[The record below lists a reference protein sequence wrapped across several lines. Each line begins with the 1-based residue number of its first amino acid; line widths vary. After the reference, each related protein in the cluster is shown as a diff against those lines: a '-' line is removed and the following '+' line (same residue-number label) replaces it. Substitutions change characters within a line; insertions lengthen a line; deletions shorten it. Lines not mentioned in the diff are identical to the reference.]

1 MRAPRSSD
9 AEVDVAFPCRGNIN
23 IGHAADKMEGPGM
36 ATRERGE
43 RGN

>member
-1 MRAPRSSD
+1 MCSWRID
-9 AEVDVAFPCRGNIN
+9 ASPEVDVAFPCRGNIN
-23 IGHAADKMEGPGM
+23 IGHTADKMEGP